1 MYREME
7 HKPPRQR
14 WGYVARRIAVR
25 VGRGL
30 FLCACIVGCVK
41 GCPAAL
47 EYAVEASER
56 LDMHSARER
65 QSKINR
71 CVSSG
76 GSWNEGV
83 INGERS
89 EWCSGVRR

>member
-7 HKPPRQR
+7 QKPPRRR
-14 WGYVARRIAVR
+14 WGYVAWRIAGH
-25 VGRGL
+25 VGKAALVVG
-30 FLCACIVGCVK
+30 CVVGCVK

-56 LDMHSARER
+56 SDARSARER
-65 QSKINR
+65 QSKIDR
-71 CVSSG
+71 CVSRG

-83 INGERS
+83 INGERG